1 MPEPLQKPSIVAR
14 AAWADSGIAQNTK
27 SKERAQRITVL
38 TNDARRVAT
47 NIAKIPESLSTI
59 VK

>member
-1 MPEPLQKPSIVAR
+1 L
-14 AAWADSGIAQNTK
+14 GGFHIAQNTK
-27 SKERAQRITVL
+27 TGSKERAQRITVL
-38 TNDARRVAT
+38 TNDATRVAT